1 MSTADLYPR
10 SPTNVPADLT
20 RAKDSYKRQ
29 TTLAFIGLLA
39 FIVIYLSL
47 AAVFVY
53 ITVKNV
59 LYLVNSGDFD
69 FGKVFVIFC
78 AGLLALFMLKSLF
91 AVRKMNDP
99 QGVEVTPQ
107 DQPELYSYL
116 HKLADEIG
124 APRPHRVFLTPEV
137 NAAVFYDLSL
147 LNLIIPSKK
156 NLIIGMG
163 LVNVLNL
170 SEFKAVLA
178 HEFGHFAQSTM
189 MVGRWVYIA
198 QQIISHMVSVRDWLD
213 GLVRFVSRI
222 DLRIA
227 WVGWILQIVL
237 WSLRSLMEVLFRIVI
252 IAERALSREMEFNA
266 DLVAVSVTGSDE
278 LVNALYKLQV
288 ADRAWRTA
296 MDVAG
301 QATGH
306 KKLITDLFEAQ
317 TQALSELRRVYDDPE
332 MGIPPNTDGSP
343 EAHRIFEEKSA
354 RPPQMWS
361 THPVSSDREANAK
374 ATYIPGIKDDRSSWL
389 IFRDAEKIRR
399 DISLGIY
406 NPATTKEYEHSPV
419 GEFVAQR
426 FNNISFSPEFRGAY
440 LGRSP
445 VRDFTSV
452 ESMMAMSTVGDAIDL
467 DNLYPED
474 INVAIKA
481 VSGFDE
487 EIRALEALLSGE
499 FKPSG
504 GVIRHRGEDIHKNE
518 IPDAILE
525 VKADKKHALEELLV
539 HEANCRK
546 TYMNIADRFQNGWPE
561 YMSNTL
567 NLLHA
572 TDHLQAVVSNE
583 MAMVI
588 NTWNVITADN
598 SIGHFEKKRMIKVC
612 ENANRVMQ
620 DVSKHVGNIDLSPN
634 VLKELNIESW
644 EKARPIF
651 DFAPVTKQNFAQW
664 TEKCFNA
671 MRGFE
676 YTLSVLRSVLLEY
689 LLEKEMSL
697 KAHHLAG
704 TTPDP
709 APATIGKSPSGYPI
723 LLDGDEYVLQKKLD
737 LWNRFQLAHGA
748 VPTVLRTLVSIGVV
762 GGTIFIGLA
771 SL

>member
-170 SEFKAVLA
+170 SEFKALLA

-588 NTWNVITADN
+588 NADN